1 MLDLELLA
9 VREMGV
15 NGMSVCL
22 KPKIPVVITPGLV
35 NEIRQLQNSLADKY
49 LSNVLNDYFYIVWF
63 LEDRRGLGCRGLDF
77 NFIVNCIKKNH
88 ETKLESYI
96 SGIFDL
102 LFLNRVGL
110 GFPIINCSIV
120 NRALTGLSKEFF
132 FLNKICF
139 IRNNAAPDIQ
149 KINIFNELSPF
160 LLGKELYE
168 NNHYFYFHALQLDR
182 MRLLIEDIDY
192 EVPTVEEVNQIKNHF
207 ESMKKATMKGI
218 YDIAE
223 RNIKVLERMAK
234 GDLKLCPQ
242 ES

>member
-9 VREMGV
+9 VREIGV

-49 LSNVLNDYFYIVWF
+49 LSNIIDDYFYIVWF
-63 LEDRRGLGCRGLDF
+63 LEDRRGLSCRGLDF
-77 NFIVNCIKKNH
+77 NFIVRCIKENQ
-88 ETKLESYI
+88 EAKLENYI
-96 SGIFDL
+96 NGIFDL

-120 NRALTGLSKEFF
+120 NRAVSGLSKEFF

-139 IRNNAAPDIQ
+139 IRNNATPEIQ
-149 KINIFNELSPF
+149 KVNLINELSPF
-160 LLGKELYE
+160 LLEKQLYE
-168 NNHYFYFHALQLDR
+168 SNHYFYYHALQLDR
-182 MRLLIEDIDY
+182 MRSLIEDIDY
-192 EVPTVEEVNQIKNHF
+192 EVPTIEEVNQIKHHF
-207 ESMKKATMKGI
+207 ESMKTATIEGI
-218 YDIAE
+218 YNIAE

-234 GDLKLCPQ
+234 SDLKLCPQ